1 MKFMHKLGLR
11 LAVVI
16 CVLGTFVSSQ
26 AAKRPNIVFLLSE
39 DNSIHYSN
47 LYGNE
52 LAKMP
57 AIEKLAAN
65 GLVFDHAFSCS
76 PVCSVA
82 RSTLA
87 TGMYAPRGGFQYHR
101 KSAPA
106 TLPKGFKP
114 WSQTLK
120 EAGYYTSNN
129 SKTDYNFVHNIKEVW
144 HDSSRK
150 GSWRN
155 RPDKDMPF
163 FHMASF
169 GTSHEGQLHFSAKV
183 MAETKTDVSPAEVE
197 LADYHPDTPTFRYTY
212 ARYHD
217 RIKLVTDQIGA
228 IVDQLEKD
236 GLLEDTF
243 VFYFGDHGGVLPRG
257 KGYAYESGLH
267 VPLVVRIPENFKHLT
282 DFKRGQRVKG
292 FVEFVDLGPTVLNLC
307 GLKPH
312 KLMDGTAFLGKGT
325 TAKEVNSRDTSFGH
339 ADRFDEKYDLVRTLR
354 VGRYMYHRNFQGY
367 YPDGLQNNYRYR
379 MLAYEDWRTQW
390 KAGKLN
396 AAQSQ
401 FFERRPAE
409 QLFDI
414 QEDPHQVNNL
424 ADDPKFAKI
433 KKDLRA
439 ELTARMKDINDL
451 SIFAESHQVGEL
463 LGDPVG
469 AGNANSAL
477 VDRCLAIADLALVP
491 FKQAKGRLQKAI
503 NSKNEWERYWALM
516 TCAVIGEK
524 AKPLAAAARKRLKD
538 DNLMVRLR
546 AAEFLGLIGA
556 IDPRDTLYGILT
568 ESDSNV
574 QVLQAFNGI
583 VMFKDFEPG
592 FEFELDKLMAIK
604 RGGEVGRRYE
614 YFGAKPAPKKKR
626 GKGKQ
631 KSKK

>member
-243 VFYFGDHGGVLPRG
+243 VFYFGDQGGVLPRG
-257 KGYAYESGLH
+257 KGYAYRSE
-267 VPLVVRIPENFKHLT
+267 PLRSE
-282 DFKRGQRVKG
+282 
-292 FVEFVDLGPTVLNLC
+292 
-307 GLKPH
+307 
-312 KLMDGTAFLGKGT
+312 
-325 TAKEVNSRDTSFGH
+325 
-339 ADRFDEKYDLVRTLR
+339 
-354 VGRYMYHRNFQGY
+354 
-367 YPDGLQNNYRYR
+367 
-379 MLAYEDWRTQW
+379 
-390 KAGKLN
+390 
-396 AAQSQ
+396 AAQAHGRHGVPRQRDYGQGSEQ
-401 FFERRPAE
+401 PRYFIRTRRP
-409 QLFDI
+409 L
-414 QEDPHQVNNL
+414 
-424 ADDPKFAKI
+424 
-433 KKDLRA
+433 
-439 ELTARMKDINDL
+439 
-451 SIFAESHQVGEL
+451 
-463 LGDPVG
+463 
-469 AGNANSAL
+469 
-477 VDRCLAIADLALVP
+477 
-491 FKQAKGRLQKAI
+491 
-503 NSKNEWERYWALM
+503 
-516 TCAVIGEK
+516 
-524 AKPLAAAARKRLKD
+524 
-538 DNLMVRLR
+538 
-546 AAEFLGLIGA
+546 
-556 IDPRDTLYGILT
+556 
-568 ESDSNV
+568 
-574 QVLQAFNGI
+574 
-583 VMFKDFEPG
+583 
-592 FEFELDKLMAIK
+592 
-604 RGGEVGRRYE
+604 
-614 YFGAKPAPKKKR
+614 
-626 GKGKQ
+626 
-631 KSKK
+631 